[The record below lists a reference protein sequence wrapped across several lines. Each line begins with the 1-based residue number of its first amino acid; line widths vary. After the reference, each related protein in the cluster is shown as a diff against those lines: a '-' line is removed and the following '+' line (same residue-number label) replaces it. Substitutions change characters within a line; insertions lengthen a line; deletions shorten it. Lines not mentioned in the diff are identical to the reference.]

1 MFISNSGVAF
11 SPKLLS
17 LRGEWGVEIGIASE
31 TKFLSFIDLEKWPMY
46 QKRYSTFSFGQDRSK
61 KKFQIYGWMW
71 IVNNGCHSK
80 CNPEEQKRIFLGVTM
95 YTPTQKRR
103 VKNAKDSYIKIWS
116 RLPNFLKN
124 CVIPSQPYKLQIDF
138 LLLYQIY
145 W

>member
-1 MFISNSGVAF
+1 MSSRVKEHYKIMFISNSGVAF

-80 CNPEEQKRIFLGVTM
+80 CNPWGAEANFSRGHNVHPNPEKEGLRMQKIHILRFEVVFQIFW
-95 YTPTQKRR
+95 
-103 VKNAKDSYIKIWS
+103 KI
-116 RLPNFLKN
+116 
-124 CVIPSQPYKLQIDF
+124 V
-138 LLLYQIY
+138 
-145 W
+145 